1 MRLLSLVA
9 LCILLCAAP
18 ALHVE
23 AQSAA
28 RAAAREASIRID
40 ANKVENRISPLLYGQ
55 FLEFMYEGMKF
66 GLHAELLRDRGFEE
80 APNALGLPRHWERY
94 PDDRNDDYGLAFKWD
109 DSAHYPPRR
118 NLKVETGEKIVPE
131 HSLRVDAGD
140 GVIARHG
147 FFQPRVPVR
156 AGVVYHGSLWLKS
169 EGYSGGVMLALESDV
184 NLGETYAESK

>member
-1 MRLLSLVA
+1 MKRLSLVA
-9 LCILLCAAP
+9 LCVSLCFTPASPVAA
-18 ALHVE
+18 
-23 AQSAA
+23 QTAA
-28 RAAAREASIRID
+28 RAASIRVD
-40 ANKVENRISPLLYGQ
+40 TRKVENRISPLLYGQ

-131 HSLRVDAGD
+131 H
-140 GVIARHG
+140 
-147 FFQPRVPVR
+147 
-156 AGVVYHGSLWLKS
+156 
-169 EGYSGGVMLALESDV
+169 
-184 NLGETYAESK
+184 